1 MDIDRDHI
9 VHSRAGRL
17 GAEGVS
23 TLADLQRILLAAS
36 AANTP
41 AGLAIH
47 FHGGLVKK
55 TSAREIAARLAPAY
69 AAAGAYPLFYIWESG
84 LIETLRNNLG
94 EIGKDAVFQE
104 LVKKAA
110 EWVLKQMGSDVVT
123 RGSGAAVNSDK
134 LREEF
139 DRWFAGTAA
148 EPPVTLGVPRST
160 SYKTRAAVPD
170 EDDLA
175 ASIEA
180 ELDND
185 ERFQEVMA
193 GLYVASG
200 RGTQATTRGGAP
212 AAAPVDALV
221 DEQALDEL
229 FPPTG
234 PGATRGVLAWFRIAK
249 FVARIVINV
258 VKRHM
263 SDRDHGAYTTIV
275 EEVLRAAYLD
285 KVGEVIWRSM
295 KQDTAD
301 AFAAEA
307 NCVGTAALR
316 QLAELAATG
325 KNFTK
330 ITLIGHSTGA
340 IYINHWLEHAATA
353 LPGVAF
359 DVILLAPANRCDDFA
374 AILDRRPASVRNFRM
389 FAMKDAVE
397 QQDRLV
403 PIVYPRSLLY
413 LVSGVLEGEPD
424 VPIMGMQRFVTRED
438 TFGKE
443 KFPGVHGVR
452 DWFGKMASR
461 TVWSMD
467 ERVSGLGSKAGK
479 HGEFDNEASTIA
491 SVQWIL
497 QHGFASPGT

>member
-1 MDIDRDHI
+1 MNIDRDHV
-9 VHSRAGRL
+9 VHSRAGKL

-36 AANTP
+36 AANDP

-55 TSAREIAARLAPAY
+55 SSAQEIATRLAPAY

-94 EIGKDAVFQE
+94 DIAKDSVFQE
-104 LVKKAA
+104 LVKKAT

-123 RGSGAAVNSDK
+123 RGSGAAVNTDK

-139 DRWFAGTAA
+139 DDWFAGTAA
-148 EPPVTLGVPRST
+148 EPPVTLGAPRST

-185 ERFQEVMA
+185 ERFQAVMA

-212 AAAPVDALV
+212 AAAQVDALV
-221 DEQALDEL
+221 DRKALDEM
-229 FPPTG
+229 FPQTA
-234 PGATRGVLAWFRIAK
+234 PGQTRGVLAWFKIAK
-249 FVARIVINV
+249 FVAKIVISV

-263 SDRDHGAYTTIV
+263 SDRDHGGYATIV

-295 KQDTAD
+295 KKDTAD
-301 AFAAEA
+301 AFGPDA
-307 NCVGTAALR
+307 NCVGTAALK
-316 QLAELAATG
+316 QLAELAAAG

-340 IYINHWLEHAATA
+340 IYINHWLDRAATA

-374 AILDRRPASVRNFRM
+374 AILAKRPGSVRNFRM
-389 FAMKDAVE
+389 FAMKDEVE

-403 PIVYPRSLLY
+403 PIIYPRSLLY
-413 LVSGVLEGEPD
+413 LVSGVLEGEAD
-424 VPIMGMQRFVTRED
+424 VPIMGMQRFVNLKE
-438 TFGKE
+438 TFGQG

-452 DWFGKMASR
+452 DWFGKMANR

-479 HGEFDNEASTIA
+479 HGEFDNEESTIA

-497 QHGFASPGT
+497 QNGF

>member
-36 AANTP
+36 AADKP

-55 TSAREIAARLAPAY
+55 SSAREIATRLAPAY
-69 AAAGAYPLFYIWESG
+69 SAAGAYPLFYVWESG

-110 EWVLKQMGSDVVT
+110 EWVLKQMGSEVVT
-123 RGSGAAVNSDK
+123 RGSGAAVNSDE
-134 LREEF
+134 LRKEF
-139 DRWFAGTAA
+139 DEWFAGTAA
-148 EPPVTLGVPRST
+148 EPPVTLGAPRSA

-185 ERFQEVMA
+185 ERFQQVMA

-212 AAAPVDALV
+212 AAAQVEVLV
-221 DEQALDEL
+221 DKQALDEL

-234 PGATRGVLAWFRIAK
+234 PGATRGILAWFKIAK
-249 FVARIVINV
+249 FVARIVVNV
-258 VKRHM
+258 VKRHL
-263 SDRDHGAYTTIV
+263 SGRDHGGYTTIV
-275 EEVLRAAYLD
+275 EEILRAAYLD

-295 KQDTAD
+295 KKDTAD

-307 NCVGTAALR
+307 NGVGTAALR
-316 QLAELAATG
+316 QLAELAAAG

-359 DVILLAPANRCDDFA
+359 DVILLAPANRCDEFA
-374 AILDRRPASVRNFRM
+374 AILDRHPASVRNFRM

-397 QQDRLV
+397 QQDKLV

-424 VPIMGMQRFVTRED
+424 VPIMGMQRFIALED

-479 HGEFDNEASTIA
+479 HGEFDNEERTIA

-497 QHGFASPGT
+497 QHGFASPDT